1 MAETKIEYTVVI
13 NRPIAEVFA
22 FISKADNMP
31 RWAKYIT
38 EAAQTSEGPVD
49 VGTTCYVVS
58 KMMGLQVKQDF
69 TVTECIPDRVYAARS
84 TSGPVPMESRY
95 VLEEASGATEVHV
108 STTTDLSGVMKMA
121 GPLLTR
127 KLRKQMREDHENL
140 KRYLE
145 SEMAAG

>member
-1 MAETKIEYTVVI
+1 MEYTVVI
-13 NRPIAEVFA
+13 DRPTAEVFA
-22 FISKADNMP
+22 FIAKAENMP
-31 RWAKYIT
+31 RWAKYVAD
-38 EAAQTSEGPVD
+38 AAQTSEGPVD

-58 KMMGLQVKQDF
+58 KMMGMQVKQDF
-69 TVTECIPDRVYAARS
+69 TVTECIPDRVYAAKS

-121 GPLLTR
+121 GPLLIR
-127 KLRKQMREDHENL
+127 KLRKQMQEDHENL

-145 SEMAAG
+145 SERATE